1 MGDWSQFIA
10 RWKMGISWLSK
21 PLELGVLF
29 WCHPCHTL
37 QNLDQKWR
45 LRIRIQ
51 GWQWSFRY
59 PDQSWKPDLGWSMYI
74 ELYISKYGLNGYR
87 YHFVFFF
94 WEVNVGCW
102 TTKQQIIPQVGGNSS
117 TAGEFCGWAESRTQ
131 GGTTRVNPMRTRR
144 KSTLSGNI
152 AKTDVWMEKHV

>member
-1 MGDWSQFIA
+1 MWNSPEMGDWSQFIA

-74 ELYISKYGLNGYR
+74 DHEATDYPPGGRKLFNCWGILWMSWVPNSGRYHQGEPHANSPEIYPLWEHSKNRRLNGKTCINGR
-87 YHFVFFF
+87 FSS
-94 WEVNVGCW
+94 
-102 TTKQQIIPQVGGNSS
+102 KQSL
-117 TAGEFCGWAESRTQ
+117 
-131 GGTTRVNPMRTRR
+131 TTR
-144 KSTLSGNI
+144 G
-152 AKTDVWMEKHV
+152 